1 MNKEGESYKKTSN
14 IIKSEKELRK
24 ICIRLSNIR
33 NDYLHKTTTEIIK
46 REPSYIILENLNVRG
61 MMKNRHLSKTVQEQK
76 FYEFRKQMEYKAS
89 WNSIEVVFA
98 DRFYPSSKMCSCCGN
113 INKDLKLKDR
123 VYICSEC
130 GFIMDRDFNASLNI
144 KNYYYQSTK

>member
-1 MNKEGESYKKTSN
+1 MNKEGGSYKKTSN

-46 REPSYIILENLNVRG
+46 REPSYIVLENLNVRG

-76 FYEFRKQMEYKAS
+76 FYEFRKQIEYKAS
-89 WNSIEVVFA
+89 
-98 DRFYPSSKMCSCCGN
+98 
-113 INKDLKLKDR
+113 
-123 VYICSEC
+123 
-130 GFIMDRDFNASLNI
+130 
-144 KNYYYQSTK
+144 